1 MTRIYRLT
9 YGPYYEEYVIG
20 YLTEDKVA
28 DYLEELYNSE
38 DIIQYKKNYID
49 GIEQYK
55 IKYKNKRSEAIEKAQ
70 SYTVILHL
78 GKKDPEY
85 KGAKKQ
91 FKTWEK
97 IIIDCN
103 WKLKKI
109 DKNLDE
115 VSSWTAVEWL
125 NSAGY
130 RWEPIEINVINYPN
144 IKEED

>member
-9 YGPYYEEYVIG
+9 YGPYYEEYVMG
-20 YLTEDKVA
+20 YLTEDKLV

-38 DIIQYKKNYID
+38 DIAQYKKDHID
-49 GIEQYK
+49 SIEQCRM
-55 IKYKNKRSEAIEKAQ
+55 KYENKRSEAIEKAQ
-70 SYTVILHL
+70 SYTTILHR
-78 GKKDPEY
+78 GKEDTEY

-103 WKLKKI
+103 WNLKKI
-109 DKNLDE
+109 DKILDE

-125 NSAGY
+125 NSADY
-130 RWEPIEINVINYPN
+130 HWEPIEINVIHHPT

>member
-9 YGPYYEEYVIG
+9 YGPSYEEYVIG
-20 YLTEDKVA
+20 YLTEDKMV

-38 DIIQYKKNYID
+38 EIAKHKKNHID
-49 GIEQYK
+49 GIEQCK
-55 IKYKNKRSEAIEKAQ
+55 IKYENKRSEAIEKAQ
-70 SYTVILHL
+70 SYTTILHR
-78 GKKDPEY
+78 GKEDPEY

-91 FKTWEK
+91 FKIWEK

-109 DKNLDE
+109 DKILDE

-125 NSAGY
+125 NSADY
-130 RWEPIEINVINYPN
+130 HWEPIEINIIHYPT
-144 IKEED
+144 IEEED

>member
-20 YLTEDKVA
+20 YLTEDKLA

-38 DIIQYKKNYID
+38 DIIQYKKNHID
-49 GIEQYK
+49 GIEQCK
-55 IKYKNKRSEAIEKAQ
+55 IKYENKRSEAIENAQ
-70 SYTVILHL
+70 KYAGILQR
-78 GKKDPEY
+78 GKEDPEY

-91 FKTWEK
+91 FKIWEK

-103 WKLKKI
+103 WNLKKI
-109 DKNLDE
+109 DKILNE
-115 VSSWTAVEWL
+115 VMSWKADEWL
-125 NSAGY
+125 NSADY

>member
-9 YGPYYEEYVIG
+9 YGPYYEEYVMG
-20 YLTEDKVA
+20 YLTEDKLV

-38 DIIQYKKNYID
+38 DIAQYKKDHID
-49 GIEQYK
+49 SIEQCRM
-55 IKYKNKRSEAIEKAQ
+55 KYENKRSEAIEKAQ
-70 SYTVILHL
+70 SYTTILHR
-78 GKKDPEY
+78 GKEDPEY

-103 WKLKKI
+103 WNLKKI
-109 DKNLDE
+109 DKILDE

-125 NSAGY
+125 NSADY
-130 RWEPIEINVINYPN
+130 HWEPIEINIIHHPT